1 MVLPKWA
8 TEKSKVQVIET
19 QEDRVFD
26 AVLKKTI
33 EKEKADIELSGSLIT
48 NTADSSAQM
57 LEAVEVQYEGNSLA
71 YHGYTFI

>member
-1 MVLPKWA
+1 MTLPQWA
-8 TEKSKVQVIET
+8 IEKSNVKVIET
-19 QEDRVFD
+19 QEERIFD

-48 NTADSSAQM
+48 ITADSSAQM

>member
-48 NTADSSAQM
+48 ITADSSAQM